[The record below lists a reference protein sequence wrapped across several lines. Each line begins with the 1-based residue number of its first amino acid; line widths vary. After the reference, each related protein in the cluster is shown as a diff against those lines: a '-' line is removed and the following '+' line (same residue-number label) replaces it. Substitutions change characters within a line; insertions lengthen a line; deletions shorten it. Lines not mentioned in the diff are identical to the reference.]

1 MIMANIWL
9 VEDEV
14 TIADSLVYKLE
25 SDDFSVRWFERGEL
39 ILAALNSTH
48 YYPDLIVCDVGLPD
62 IIGFD
67 LAKMILT
74 KYDIPIIFLTAR
86 SDEIDRIA
94 GLEIGADDY
103 ITKPFSPREV
113 SIRIKTILKRIA
125 KQTTR
130 QVTIKVGP
138 FILDEESAVIHYHEQ
153 YLNLTRYEYLLMKT
167 FIHSPNRVFSRAQL
181 MELVWQDNLESM
193 ERTVDT
199 HIKTIRQKL
208 VVINASCKQPIV
220 TYRGLGYSLSIV

>member
-1 MIMANIWL
+1 MANIWL

-25 SDDFSVRWFERGEL
+25 SDDFRVRWFERGEL
-39 ILAALNSTH
+39 ILAALSSTH

-67 LAKMILT
+67 LAKRILAE
-74 KYDIPIIFLTAR
+74 YDIPIIFLTAR
-86 SDEIDRIA
+86 SEEIDRIV

-130 QVTIKVGP
+130 QVTIKAGP
-138 FILDEESAVIHYHEQ
+138 FILDEDSAVIHYYDQH
-153 YLNLTRYEYLLMKT
+153 LNLTRYEYLLMKT

-208 VVINASCKQPIV
+208 VVINASSKQPIV